1 MGGIRLSAAL
11 AVLTAASFVFGQAT
25 EQRAGT
31 ISDVPP
37 LAAPTKPSGA
47 SKSKPAAEMGKLKF
61 LLGRWSTVEK
71 FEPNE
76 SAPSG
81 GSGLGRAIIQTG
93 PGSLSLIENYG
104 SKNNSIG
111 PFGGHAVIWWDAK
124 AGVYKSFWCDS
135 MNACT
140 DSFGIGQWEGANLV
154 FRSES
159 EYQGR
164 KMAMREIFSNIAP
177 DSFTWTEEVSTD
189 GGPAKLF
196 ITIQY
201 TRLTGGA
208 AKPTPAP
215 APKM

>member
-1 MGGIRLSAAL
+1 MRVIRLAAAL
-11 AVLTAASFVFGQAT
+11 ALLAAAPFALGQAN
-25 EQRAGT
+25 QQPAGGT
-31 ISDVPP
+31 SDASP
-37 LAAPTKPSGA
+37 LAAPTKPSGTP
-47 SKSKPAAEMGKLKF
+47 KSSPAAEMGKLKF

-81 GSGLGRAIIQTG
+81 GNGLGRAIIQTG
-93 PGSLSLIENYG
+93 PGNLSLIENYG

-124 AGVYKSFWCDS
+124 AGAYKSFWCDS
-135 MNACT
+135 MNACAN
-140 DSFGIGQWEGANLV
+140 SFGVGQWEGGNLV
-154 FRSES
+154 FRMES

-164 KMAMREIFSNIAP
+164 KMTMRETFSNIAP

-189 GGPAKLF
+189 GGPVKLTL
-196 ITIQY
+196 TIQY

-208 AKPTPAP
+208 VKPAP
-215 APKM
+215 VPKM